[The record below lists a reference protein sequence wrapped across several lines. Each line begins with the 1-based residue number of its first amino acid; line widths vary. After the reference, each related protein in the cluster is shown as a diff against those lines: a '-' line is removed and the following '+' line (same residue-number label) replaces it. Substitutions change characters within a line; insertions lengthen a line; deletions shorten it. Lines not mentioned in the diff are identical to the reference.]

1 MGVSYEGMKLVWL
14 KQSGGKTTTI
24 AWISPDEGSLGSFS
38 GGSKV
43 SVPVK
48 VRVINGPNPVFSLV
62 SGQLPPGLTFST
74 ETGAITGTPENVNGS
89 YDFTLRAT
97 SGEATVERAFQIALA
112 VNQPPVWSTPA
123 GSLGSRFDSTLFD
136 TELLAID
143 PEGLPVNY
151 SLVTGSLPGG
161 LKLDPATG
169 KIDGRLRY
177 VSADTTFY
185 FTVKASDGIAST
197 NESFNFTVKANEAP
211 VWITDNTRALGTFIE
226 GYAID
231 YLLEASDPE
240 GQPLTFSVVEGSL
253 PTGISL
259 TPSGRINGVLGAMT
273 NPEASAIF
281 TARISDGVKSTDR
294 QFIMELRKNQPPVW
308 NTPTPAAIETSG
320 YILTCP
326 LVASDPNGTPVI
338 FSVKNPET
346 MPSGWSLLGNNI
358 VGMMP
363 EMSAATE
370 YVIEM
375 TASDGVLT
383 SDFNV
388 VIQGQVNTPPVWNTA
403 QDLGSVLDTS
413 NVYIT
418 LDATDPQG
426 KPITYSAS
434 SELPAGLSII
444 DGVLVGNP
452 ADVDEDTTFEFS
464 IIASDGVNEIEKDF
478 TLLIEKNLAPIWE
491 TQPGSLGDAPADRLF
506 SYDLAATEPNGESM
520 FYTLIA
526 GTLPVGLVLS
536 GSRISGRA
544 ASLRTQDE
552 IKTFTIRVSDAA
564 SNGRYVDRV
573 FSITHKVNL
582 PPVWNTDS
590 SAPVIEAFEGVP
602 FSVKLDATDPEGRP
616 VVYSAPSGVEIP
628 YGWSIN
634 KQTGILSGTMPVV
647 SRDTEISVGLMAYCE
662 GEDVLLNNS
671 TRNFKVLSKFNQAPE
686 FTSPST
692 FRMVEGRTTP
702 ARVIAVNVGNG
713 PMTYTV
719 VSGALPAGLSLNSN
733 GTFSGTN
740 PTLAQDTD
748 YVVTFRAHNGIKFSE
763 QVVTIKVEHNIAP
776 AWTTDAGSLGVIYSG
791 RAQSFA
797 PFATDANN
805 QTITYSLVS
814 GTLPAGLKLDASTG
828 FISGTPPIAPAD
840 ATSTFVLGASDG
852 AVRTDRQFS
861 ITVSANTAP
870 TWTTPAGSLGDVTRN
885 KNFNLNL
892 QATDI
897 EGSPLTYSLVSG
909 TLPQGILLDSKGA
922 IVGRAP
928 DVSVDTSYAFTL
940 RASDGS
946 LFADRQFSI
955 EVKIDAAPL
964 WNTPAGSLGAVLSGY
979 QGSFTVSA
987 TDPEG
992 LGISYSLVSG
1002 DLPPSWGFASGT
1014 VQSSQTTPIT
1024 TVDQTYTFT
1033 IRASDGQVFSDRQFS
1048 ITMLKNTKPVWN
1060 AVYNTNLGSRKER
1073 TDINFTVQA
1082 TDPEG
1087 SMAGVPAVIYS
1098 ISSGSLPNGITL
1110 NALTGAVS
1118 GKLPFV
1124 PNDTAIAFG
1133 ISAFDGKVYSD
1144 ELSYTGTILFDSP
1157 PVWTTAAGQIATGL
1171 EDSDIS
1177 ASVVATS
1184 NGDQVTYSL
1193 KAGSSLPGT
1202 LILNPTTGVISGRLP
1217 LVSSTSS
1224 ASFTIIATN
1233 PQEKSSERTFSISI
1247 EDNVAPVW
1255 QTPAGLLITDL
1266 AGTPFSFVLTAT
1278 DANNTPITY
1287 EIVSGTL
1294 PEGVTFNPTTRT
1306 LAGNLPAV
1314 ETDTTFSVTIGAS
1327 DGAIRVDRAF
1337 SFRSQKDTAPVWSTA
1352 ADLGEVYEQDTFNV
1366 VLAAVDPQ
1374 GKPVTYALKAGS
1386 SLPGE
1391 LVLKGSADANPAA
1404 IGTIS
1409 GKLPV
1414 VTSGETEFSFIVV
1427 ASDGTM
1433 QEEREFVLTV
1443 KHNLAPVWTTAAGS
1457 LGSAIEGQPFSISV
1471 GAVDPEAK
1479 PLTYSVVSG
1488 ALPSGVG
1495 LNSTTGAI
1503 SGTPAGVTQDT
1514 VYSFTIRVS
1523 DGLNTVNR
1531 AFTLTVNNAVAMP
1544 DPFAESIIFNMKM
1557 DNEPGQ
1563 SFKESTGKQV
1573 VAYAALPSALQS
1585 PATVGA
1591 MVRGQLL
1598 NEAYGNTLTGVGV
1611 ATGAASQ
1618 SGNGALD
1625 FTNGGATAGKTS
1637 YVIYDSNI
1645 GFVGSATTPYP
1656 PEYPTNIETSNAGW
1670 TIEAWIKFSERGTD
1684 IQTVFQH
1691 GVATSP
1697 YSALAVQY
1705 RPGVGLV
1712 VAVTSSGDISAVAPL
1727 IIKAGNYADNQWH
1740 HIALSRTASGSMNRL
1755 FVDGVAA
1762 GQAASGFFAGM
1773 GSGSA
1778 AGNCYLGNTSGLN
1791 AGLNGQIDGFKI
1803 TLNQDLANAT
1813 FVPSSKLEQNISAAA
1828 AQPNTATSYLA
1839 TVDSKADFGRSVAI
1853 TATSTISALLPR
1865 TSEFE
1870 FNTGASLTV
1879 DFWVYPTSAVT
1890 APIFTVNRRYSSAI
1904 MMQVLQVGAN
1914 QLRVVGRNVNTGA
1927 FNVDWALNQ
1936 WHHVAVVASPQS
1948 TSRVVRTFVNG
1959 VMKNEIT
1966 VVPDSFIDGLF
1977 NVLTFGRD
1985 LTTSDTSIWTGRI
1998 DEFRITRAARYT
2010 ANFVTDVVA
2019 PMDLPLIK
2027 TTALPAKLEGTTG
2040 TVQFVAE
2047 DVNQTGS
2054 LTYSSSSLPNGWTL
2068 NGSTG
2073 EATGVYPQKANTGK
2087 PIKIVA
2093 TDAKGA
2099 KAART
2104 IGLPSLQITNP
2115 DSLKFSWRFNDYDN
2129 ATPEKI
2135 APNVGAVAMT
2145 VMGALSFV
2153 DAPGHAGETAMN
2165 IKNSYALAQNIPAS
2179 TLAALKTDSTF
2190 EGWVYRT
2197 ENSNA
2202 AYYHTFL
2209 QMSNGTHIYSSG
2221 ADIVANIPG
2230 TSTTFR
2236 KTISNNAWHHI
2247 ALTRTG
2253 TTQRIYVDG
2262 VLLGTSTYSSPAD
2275 VTQITFGS
2283 YGSSAPGITYN
2294 FQSNTYLRNFSIYNV
2309 DKYQGNFTPTWDT
2322 YNDPVLLT
2330 SVVSPGDAGQPYS
2343 AQFVAQSAGGRALT
2357 YTSPSVPAGLTLN
2370 STTGALTGTFPATTT
2385 VLPLVVTDSTGRT
2398 ATPRNFTLGVN
2409 VADTFQANYGFN
2421 FNKPAGTTPL
2431 ALDYGT
2437 GALTMTGTFAFETFS
2452 SSRNVVKFAAN
2463 SKAKLANANL
2473 SFIGNNQPWTW
2484 ETWIKFDAA
2493 SGDRYALYMM
2503 DSSNSL
2509 KLAVNFF
2516 QSTFY
2521 LWSGTGWASATA
2533 SVPAGQWVHLA
2544 LVGQGSSTV
2553 AYINGVKDKTFSGN
2567 AFSAAEM
2574 SNLTVDVNGPSGA
2587 PSGPATSY
2595 ANWGFFNRAKY
2606 TATFTPPAM

>member
-1 MGVSYEGMKLVWL
+1 MGVRYEGMKLVWL
-14 KQSGGKTTTI
+14 KQSGGKTTDIT
-24 AWISPDEGSLGSFS
+24 WVSPNEGFLGSFY
-38 GGSKV
+38 GGQKTSI
-43 SVPVK
+43 PVK
-48 VRVINGPNPVFSLV
+48 VRVINGPSAVFSLAA
-62 SGQLPPGLTFST
+62 GQLPPGLTFDT
-74 ETGAITGTPENVNGS
+74 QTGAISGTPENVNGA
-89 YDFTLRAT
+89 YDFTLRAQ

-112 VNQPPVWSTPA
+112 VNQPPVWTTPT
-123 GSLGSRFDSTLFD
+123 GSLGSPFDSTLFD
-136 TELLAID
+136 TELLAVD
-143 PEGLPVNY
+143 PEGMPVNY

-161 LKLDPATG
+161 LKLDPSTG

-177 VSADTTFY
+177 VGSDTTFY

-197 NESFNFTVKANEAP
+197 NESFNITVKANEAP
-211 VWITDNTRALGTFIE
+211 VWITPNNRAIGTFIE

-240 GQPLTFSVVEGSL
+240 GQPLTFSIVEGSL
-253 PTGISL
+253 PDGISL
-259 TPSGRINGVLGAMT
+259 TASGRINGVLGAMT
-273 NPEASAIF
+273 RPEASANF

-294 QFIMELRKNQPPVW
+294 QFRMELRKNQPPVW
-308 NTPTPAAIETSG
+308 NTPTPAAVETSG
-320 YILTCP
+320 YIVTCP
-326 LVASDPNGTPVI
+326 LIATDPNGTPVT

-363 EMSAATE
+363 EMTTNTE
-370 YVIEM
+370 FVIEM
-375 TASDGVLT
+375 TASDGVLS

-388 VIQGQVNTPPVWNTA
+388 VIQGQVNTPPVWATS
-403 QDLGSVLDTS
+403 QDLGTVLDTD
-413 NVYIT
+413 NVYIK
-418 LDATDPQG
+418 LDATDLQG
-426 KPITYSAS
+426 KPVTYSAS

-444 DGVLVGNP
+444 DGALVGNP

-464 IIASDGVNEIEKDF
+464 IIASDGVNEVEQDF
-478 TLLIEKNLAPIWE
+478 TLLIEKNLAPVWE
-491 TQPGSLGDAPADRLF
+491 TQPGSLGDADADRAF
-506 SYDLAATEPNGESM
+506 SYDLAATEPNGEAM

-526 GTLPVGLVLS
+526 GTLPTGLVLS
-536 GSRISGRA
+536 GSRITGKA

-552 IKTFTIRVSDAA
+552 IKTFTIRVSDALT
-564 SNGRYVDRV
+564 NGRYVDRV

-582 PPVWNTDS
+582 PPVWNTD
-590 SAPVIEAFEGVP
+590 AATPVIEAFEGVP

-616 VVYSAPSGVEIP
+616 VLYTTPAGVQMP

-634 KQTGILSGTMPVV
+634 KQTGVLSGTMPVV
-647 SRDTEISVGLMAYCE
+647 ARDTEVSVSLVVYCD
-662 GEDVLLNNS
+662 GDDAFLNNS
-671 TRNFKVLSKFNQAPE
+671 PRTFKVLAKFNQAPE

-692 FRMVEGRTTP
+692 FRMVEGRATP

-719 VSGALPAGLSLNSN
+719 ASGALPAGLTLNSN

-748 YVVTFRAHNGIKFSE
+748 YVVTFRAHNGIKSSDQE
-763 QVVTIKVEHNIAP
+763 VTITVEHNLAP
-776 AWTTDAGSLGVIYSG
+776 VWETDAGSLGVIYSG

-805 QTITYSLVS
+805 QPVTYSLVS
-814 GTLPAGLKLDASTG
+814 GTLPAGLKLNAATG
-828 FISGTPPIAPAD
+828 FISGTPPVAPTD

-852 AVRTDRQFS
+852 AVRTDREFS

-885 KNFNLNL
+885 KNFSLNL

-909 TLPQGILLDSKGA
+909 TLPQGILLDSKGV

-940 RASDGS
+940 RASDGT

-955 EVKIDAAPL
+955 EVKIDAAPV
-964 WNTPAGSLGAVLSGY
+964 WNTPAGSLGGVLSGY
-979 QGSFTVSA
+979 PASFMVSA

-1087 SMAGVPAVIYS
+1087 STFGVPAVAYS
-1098 ISSGSLPNGITL
+1098 ISSGSLPTGITL
-1110 NALTGAVS
+1110 NTLTGVVS

-1124 PNDTAIAFG
+1124 PNDTGIAFG
-1133 ISAFDGKVYSD
+1133 IRAFDGKVYSD

-1177 ASVVATS
+1177 MTVAATS
-1184 NGDQVTYSL
+1184 NGDQVIYSL
-1193 KAGSSLPGT
+1193 KEGALPGT

-1217 LVSSTSS
+1217 LVTSNTS

-1294 PEGVTFNPTTRT
+1294 PEGVTFNSMTRT

-1314 ETDTTFSVTIGAS
+1314 EDDTTFSITIGAS
-1327 DGAIRVDRAF
+1327 DGAIRVDRTF
-1337 SFRSQKDTAPVWSTA
+1337 SFRSQNDTAPVWTTD
-1352 ADLGEVYEQDTFNV
+1352 ADLGDAYEQDTFSV

-1391 LVLKGSADANPAA
+1391 LVLKGSSDANPAA

-1414 VTSGETEFSFIVV
+1414 VTSGETEFSFIVI

-1471 GAVDPEAK
+1471 VAADPEDK
-1479 PLTYSVVSG
+1479 PLTYAVVSG

-1495 LNSTTGAI
+1495 LNATTGAI

-1544 DPFAESIIFNMKM
+1544 DPFADSIIFNMKM

-1563 SFKESTGKQV
+1563 SFKESTGKQI
-1573 VAYAALPSALQS
+1573 VAYAPLTTALQS
-1585 PATVGA
+1585 YATVGA
-1591 MVRGQLL
+1591 MVRGQLI
-1598 NEAYGNTLTGVGV
+1598 NEAYGNILTGVGV
-1611 ATGAASQ
+1611 GTGAASQ

-1625 FTNGGATAGKTS
+1625 FTNGGASDGKTS

-1645 GFVGSATTPYP
+1645 GFVGSSTTPYP
-1656 PEYPTNIETSNAGW
+1656 LEYPTNIDWGSPSGW
-1670 TIEAWIKFSERGTD
+1670 IIEAWVKFSDRETD
-1684 IQTVFQH
+1684 IQTIFQH
-1691 GVATSP
+1691 GAAVSP
-1697 YSALAVQY
+1697 TSALAVQY

-1712 VAVTSSGDISAVAPL
+1712 VAVASTGDVSAAAPL

-1740 HIALSRTASGSMNRL
+1740 HIALSRTSSGSMNRL

-1762 GQAASGFFAGM
+1762 GQAASGF
-1773 GSGSA
+1773 A
-1778 AGNCYLGNTSGLN
+1778 AAMASGNCYLGNTSGLN

-1813 FVPSSKLEQNISAAA
+1813 FVPSTKLEQNISAAV
-1828 AQPNTATSYLA
+1828 AQPNTATQYPT
-1839 TVDSKADFGRSVAI
+1839 TVESKVDFGRSVAI
-1853 TATSTISALLPR
+1853 TATSTISSLLPR
-1865 TSEFE
+1865 TSEFAL
-1870 FNTGASLTV
+1870 NTGGSFTV
-1879 DFWVYPTSAVT
+1879 DFWVYPTSAIT
-1890 APIFTVNRRYSSAI
+1890 APIFTINRRYSSAV

-1936 WHHVAVVASPQS
+1936 WHHVAIVASPQS

-1966 VVPDSFIDGLF
+1966 VVPDSFSDGLF

-1985 LTTSDTSIWTGRI
+1985 MTSDTSIWTGRI

-2027 TTALPAKLEGTTG
+2027 TTALPAKLEGMTG

-2054 LTYSSSSLPNGWTL
+2054 LTYSSSSLPNGWSL

-2073 EATGVYPQKANTGK
+2073 EATGVYPQKANTAK

-2145 VMGALSFV
+2145 VMGALSFD

-2230 TSTTFR
+2230 TGTTFR

-2247 ALTRTG
+2247 ALTRSG

-2275 VTQITFGS
+2275 VTQIAFGC
-2283 YGSSAPGITYN
+2283 YGSSALSITYN
-2294 FQSNTYLRNFSIYNV
+2294 FQSNTYLRNFNIYNV
-2309 DKYQGNFTPTWDT
+2309 DKYQGDFIPTWDS
-2322 YNDPVLLT
+2322 YNDPILLT
-2330 SVVSPGDAGQPYS
+2330 TVVSPGDAGQPYT

-2370 STTGALTGTFPATTT
+2370 PTTGALTGTFPAATT

-2398 ATPRNFTLGVN
+2398 ATRSVTLGVN
-2409 VADTFQANYGFN
+2409 MGDTFQANYGFN
-2421 FNKPAGTTPL
+2421 FNKPVGTTPL

-2437 GALTMTGTFAFETFS
+2437 GTLTMTGTFAFETFS
-2452 SSRNVVKFAAN
+2452 HSRNVVKFGAN

-2484 ETWIKFDAA
+2484 ETWIKFDSAT
-2493 SGDRYALYMM
+2493 GDRYALYMM
-2503 DSSNSL
+2503 DASNSL

-2516 QSTFY
+2516 QNTFY
-2521 LWSGTGWASATA
+2521 LWSGTGWATATA

-2567 AFSAAEM
+2567 AFTTAEM
-2574 SNLTVDVNGPSGA
+2574 SNLTIDLNGPNGA
-2587 PSGPATSY
+2587 PSSSVPVSY